1 MKEHEEC
8 CYLRLDFQNKK
19 KFKMADQASTSG
31 YKEPQYKKFLTTDEV
46 LTAFFDS
53 ENVSD
58 GSEISFD
65 QETIS
70 GEEFIDDVPS
80 LVDETKLEESS
91 FQDTLL
97 DVDVSSLFLS
107 FA

>member
-1 MKEHEEC
+1 MT
-8 CYLRLDFQNKK
+8 
-19 KFKMADQASTSG
+19 DQASISG
-31 YKEPQYKKFLTTDEV
+31 YKEPQYKKFLTFDEV
-46 LTAFFDS
+46 LTALFDS

-65 QETIS
+65 QETTS

-80 LVDETKLEESS
+80 LVDETKLDESS

-97 DVDVSSLFLS
+97 DVDVSCLFCLLCS
-107 FA
+107 IFLFPKQI

>member
-1 MKEHEEC
+1 MT
-8 CYLRLDFQNKK
+8 
-19 KFKMADQASTSG
+19 DQASTSG
-31 YKEPQYKKFLTTDEV
+31 YKEPQYKKFLTFDEV
-46 LTAFFDS
+46 LTALFDS

-65 QETIS
+65 KETTS
-70 GEEFIDDVPS
+70 GEEFIDDVPL

-97 DVDVSSLFLS
+97 DVDVTCLFCLLCS
-107 FA
+107 IFLFPKQI